1 MAKNIKEDSKLKV
14 LAYCGLRELPEVEDK
29 EHFWLRAVALVRK
42 VDGSENYVYAEK
54 DLNTL
59 EPKMIKDFGAIAMI
73 IEVVEYYPYSYLKE
87 QYMPKFKTQK
97 KDERIK
103 YLTAYDKSADFSEYT
118 LKELDKEVMRR
129 AARKQMDV
137 EKRGESKRK

>member
-1 MAKNIKEDSKLKV
+1 MVKDIKEDSKLKA

-29 EHFWLRAVALVRK
+29 EHFWLRAVALVKK
-42 VDGSENYVYAEK
+42 VDGSENYVYVEK

-59 EPKMIKDFGAIAMI
+59 EPRMVKDFGAIAMVY
-73 IEVVEYYPYSYLKE
+73 ETVEYYPYSYLKE
-87 QYMPKFKTQK
+87 QYMPKFKTAK
-97 KDERIK
+97 KEERIK

-137 EKRGESKRK
+137 EKRGEKKY

>member
-29 EHFWLRAVALVRK
+29 EHFWLRAVALVKK
-42 VDGSENYVYAEK
+42 VDGSENYVYVEK

-59 EPKMIKDFGAIAMI
+59 EPKMIKDFGAIAMVH
-73 IEVVEYYPYSYLKE
+73 ETVEYYPYSYLKE
-87 QYMPKFKTQK
+87 QYMPKFKTAK
-97 KDERIK
+97 KEERIK
-103 YLTAYDKSADFSEYT
+103 YLTTYDKGADFSEYT
-118 LKELDKEVMRR
+118 LKELDKEVLRR

-137 EKRGESKRK
+137 EKRGEKKH

>member
-1 MAKNIKEDSKLKV
+1 MVKDIKEDSKLKA

-29 EHFWLRAVALVRK
+29 EHFWLRAIALVKK
-42 VDGSENYVYAEK
+42 VDGSENYVYVEK

-59 EPKMIKDFGAIAMI
+59 EPRMVKDFGAIAMVY
-73 IEVVEYYPYSYLKE
+73 ETVEYYPYSYLKE
-87 QYMPKFKTQK
+87 QYMPKFKTAK
-97 KDERIK
+97 KEERIK
-103 YLTAYDKSADFSEYT
+103 YLTAYDKSVDFTEYT

-137 EKRGESKRK
+137 EKRGEKKH

>member
-1 MAKNIKEDSKLKV
+1 MVRNIKEDSKLKA

-29 EHFWLRAVALVRK
+29 EHFWLRAVALVKK
-42 VDGSENYVYAEK
+42 VDGSENYVYVEK

-59 EPKMIKDFGAIAMI
+59 EPRMIKDFGAIAMVH
-73 IEVVEYYPYSYLKE
+73 ETVEYYPYSYLKE
-87 QYMPKFKTQK
+87 QYMPKFKTAK
-97 KDERIK
+97 KEERIK
-103 YLTAYDKSADFSEYT
+103 YLTTYDKSADFSEYT

-137 EKRGESKRK
+137 EKRGEKKH

>member
-1 MAKNIKEDSKLKV
+1 MVKNIKEDSKLKA

-29 EHFWLRAVALVRK
+29 EHFWLRAIALVKK
-42 VDGSENYVYAEK
+42 VDGSENYVYVEK

-59 EPKMIKDFGAIAMI
+59 EPRMIKDFGSIAMVY
-73 IEVVEYYPYSYLKE
+73 ETVEYYPYSYLKE
-87 QYMPKFKTQK
+87 QYMPKFKTAK
-97 KDERIK
+97 KEERIK

-137 EKRGESKRK
+137 EKRGEKKH